1 MYLDFTTKCL
11 FVEIKKRSDVP
22 PPFKTF
28 AYGRYIYVQWCLAY
42 IVPNKLYNLFIA
54 LQRFQ
59 PLFEGKQ
66 GVFFSTEGAHRSAQ
80 GSREILQTEFLSS
93 GISCIL
99 ISFLWYSIRFL
110 FLSQMSLGF
119 SLLLLIHPFRIKPGD
134 LFHCFYT
141 MATSKN
147 HE

>member
-1 MYLDFTTKCL
+1 M
-11 FVEIKKRSDVP
+11 
-22 PPFKTF
+22 
-28 AYGRYIYVQWCLAY
+28 
-42 IVPNKLYNLFIA
+42 FIA

-119 SLLLLIHPFRIKPGD
+119 SLLLLFHRFRIKPGD